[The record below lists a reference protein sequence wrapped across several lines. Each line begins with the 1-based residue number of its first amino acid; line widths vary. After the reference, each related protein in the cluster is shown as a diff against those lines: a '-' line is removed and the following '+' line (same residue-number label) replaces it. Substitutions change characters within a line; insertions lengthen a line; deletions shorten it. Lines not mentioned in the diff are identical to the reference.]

1 MRTPSTKRRKV
12 NLQGQV
18 RGGAGIEF
26 LFAELPEAQPLPFA
40 VVYYADEGKPQHL
53 GLRFDLDKQV
63 FLDHLEDKKQEKVLS
78 KAASRIATY
87 LGPDQQQSLPA

>member
-12 NLQGQV
+12 SLQGQV

-26 LFAELPEAQPLPFA
+26 LFAELPEEQPLPFA
-40 VVYYADEGKPQHL
+40 VVYYADEGKPQNL

-78 KAASRIATY
+78 RAASHIATY
-87 LGPDQQQSLPA
+87 LGSDQHHSLPA